1 MKKKSRT
8 TIYISGPLHTAIG
21 ASPYS
26 ISGRL
31 AVIGDRYTEIIRRQ
45 RVEAKFDEAELNAFR
60 DCCNGTLF
68 EPAQLI
74 DGAIL
79 ANFVDSEVDGLYR
92 KWEIDGRATVAKLQA
107 LTYTE
112 QVALVE
118 AIEQWWR
125 TKCPSETLDPE
136 DEGRG

>member
-1 MKKKSRT
+1 MAKRT
-8 TIYISGPLHTAIG
+8 TIYIAGPLEKAIG
-21 ASPYS
+21 ASPSS

-31 AVIGDRYTEIIRRQ
+31 VTIGDRYSEIVRRQ
-45 RVEAKFDEAELNAFR
+45 RVETKFAEAELNALR

-79 ANFVDSEVDGLYR
+79 ANFEDSAIDGLYD
-92 KWEIDGRATVAKLQA
+92 KWTIDGPATAAKIAA
-107 LTYTE
+107 LSYPE

-125 TKCPSETLDPE
+125 TQCPAGPSDPE
-136 DEGRG
+136 DGGAA

>member
-1 MKKKSRT
+1 MKKKNRT
-8 TIYISGPLHTAIG
+8 TIYIAGPLHTAIG
-21 ASPYS
+21 ASPTS

-31 AVIGDRYTEIIRRQ
+31 ATIADRYLEITRRQ
-45 RVEAKFDEAELNAFR
+45 RVESKFSEAELNAFR
-60 DCCNGTLF
+60 DSCNGTLF

-79 ANFVDSEVDGLYR
+79 ANFVDSEVDGLYE
-92 KWEIDGRATVAKLQA
+92 KWDIDGQATAKKLAA
-107 LTYTE
+107 LSYTE

-125 TKCPSETLDPE
+125 TQCPSEPLDPE

>member
-1 MKKKSRT
+1 MAKRT
-8 TIYISGPLHTAIG
+8 TIYIAGPLEQAIG
-21 ASPYS
+21 ASPS
-26 ISGRL
+26 SLSGRL
-31 AVIGDRYTEIIRRQ
+31 ATIGDRYNEITRRV
-45 RVEAKFDEAELNAFR
+45 RVEAKFSEPELNALR

-79 ANFVDSEVDGLYR
+79 ANFEDSAEDGLYG
-92 KWEIDGRATVAKLQA
+92 KWEIDGQVTAAKLAA
-107 LTYTE
+107 LTYPE

-125 TKCPSETLDPE
+125 TQCPAGPSDPE
-136 DEGRG
+136 DEGV